1 MRPGQARGE
10 SILSDVDNV
19 IPELVTAIHARPEKA
34 VIVVTGAG
42 ISALGWLFDQGGASR
57 TVLEGRV
64 PYSISSL
71 NEFVGVE
78 AETHVSRDE
87 AVRMADN
94 AYERALHLRAED
106 DVSPVIGVSCTA
118 TIATD
123 YSKRG
128 THRASCALRTA
139 TRRTDFTI
147 EFDKGARDRIGEED
161 VTSRLVLNLVA
172 LGNGVVSKL
181 DPGLLPGENLNVT
194 DERL

>member
-1 MRPGQARGE
+1 
-10 SILSDVDNV
+10 LSDVENLILEIV
-19 IPELVTAIHARPEKA
+19 KEIHSRPEKA

-57 TVLEGRV
+57 TILEGRV

-71 NEFVGVE
+71 NEFVGVD
-78 AETHVSRDE
+78 AQTHVSREE
-87 AVRMADN
+87 AVRMADS
-94 AYERALHLRAED
+94 AYERALHLRAD
-106 DVSPVIGVSCTA
+106 DDDSPVIGVSCTA

-123 YSKRG
+123 YTKRG
-128 THRASCALRTA
+128 THRACCALRTA
-139 TRRTDFTI
+139 ARRTDFMV
-147 EFDKGARDRIGEED
+147 EFDKGARDRIGEEN

>member
-1 MRPGQARGE
+1 M
-10 SILSDVDNV
+10 SDVDNL
-19 IPELVTAIHARPEKA
+19 IPEIVKEIHSRPEKA

-42 ISALGWLFDQGGASR
+42 ISALGWLFDQSGASR
-57 TVLEGRV
+57 TILEGRV

-71 NEFVGVE
+71 NEFVGVD
-78 AETHVSRDE
+78 AQTHVSREE
-87 AVRMADN
+87 AVRMADS
-94 AYERALHLRAED
+94 AYERALHLRADDED
-106 DVSPVIGVSCTA
+106 LPVIGVSCTA

-123 YSKRG
+123 YTKRG
-128 THRASCALRTA
+128 THRACCALRTA
-139 TRRTDFTI
+139 TRRTDFMV
-147 EFDKGARDRIGEED
+147 EFDKGARDRIGEEN